1 VLRFNPRKRLEPINQ
16 KITGKDI
23 SLMLLKWVKIVLLV
37 CLATATLSLML
48 LYMDITSGAF
58 SLGFNFAL
66 MFWFTI
72 LESQL
77 RPTLH
82 SRYFN
87 SYPFEKQGALYRML
101 GIEWYRAILIKS
113 GWEKIRQQQT
123 PIKKS
128 LSDFQAYER
137 GTRVA
142 EVGHIVVAVIVL
154 IVNGYVLFAY
164 SARNAIWLL
173 VFNILLNVYPV
184 LLQRYTRPRLQ
195 RMIEKFKNVRP
206 AISQ

>member
-1 VLRFNPRKRLEPINQ
+1 
-16 KITGKDI
+16 
-23 SLMLLKWVKIVLLV
+23 MLLKWVKIVLLV